1 MEEFY
6 NPNEEKLNKRRE
18 NYADLLAKHRRLVVL
33 RALIAIVGLILV
45 VGIVRVVSSRKIYTD
60 YNIKETYSRETAT
73 SGNTLLLGRNILS
86 YSNDGVSCSDASG
99 KIIWNETYEMQN
111 PIVAIKGDTAAIG
124 DYDGGKIY
132 VVNASAPIGEI
143 TTNLPIRYIDVSND
157 GVVAATLDDGDVTW
171 IYLYNAKGETIAY
184 FKTSMNQSGYPLS
197 VSISPNGNL
206 VCVAYTLADTGR
218 LKSSVAFFNFGEVGK
233 NTQDHYMSGYDYD
246 SAVVP
251 YTGFMTSDVAFAVAD
266 NRLMFYEGGQKPVSK
281 SEVLLDYEIQSVYYN
296 ETAVA
301 LISYD
306 TTGEHKYRVQVYE
319 PSGKLQMEQ
328 GFDVEYKNIL
338 LYKDNLYIYGDAELA
353 IYNTSGVEKYAG
365 TLEQDISMVIP
376 SNTISRFS
384 IVGKESIAQIQLN

>member
-1 MEEFY
+1 M
-6 NPNEEKLNKRRE
+6 
-18 NYADLLAKHRRLVVL
+18 
-33 RALIAIVGLILV
+33 
-45 VGIVRVVSSRKIYTD
+45 
-60 YNIKETYSRETAT
+60 
-73 SGNTLLLGRNILS
+73 
-86 YSNDGVSCSDASG
+86 
-99 KIIWNETYEMQN
+99 
-111 PIVAIKGDTAAIG
+111 
-124 DYDGGKIY
+124 
-132 VVNASAPIGEI
+132 NASAPIGEI

-296 ETAVA
+296 ESAVA